1 MLAYLK
7 RFFSQFSFFSETSRT
22 EREIQ
27 YFELS
32 IGGLVNLMSIIE
44 PYLVNL
50 IFSFLIS
57 YRVST
62 MTPAEKLEMNDTA
75 ILSVGIEYFF
85 KLVGIFI
92 LFFGT
97 MTSEVVAIKGAKSL
111 GAASRE
117 MEYLIDNRHLFD
129 LEKKKEVSKNIIIM
143 RNAPAVLAQ

>member
-1 MLAYLK
+1 MEYIK
-7 RFFSQFSFFSETSRT
+7 KIKEHFSFFSEEGRT
-22 EREIQ
+22 EREMK

-32 IGGLVNLMSIIE
+32 IAGLVNLVSITE
-44 PYLVNL
+44 PYIANL
-50 IFSFLIS
+50 ILSFLIS

-97 MTSEVVAIKGAKSL
+97 MVSEVVAIKGAKSL
-111 GAASRE
+111 GAADRE
-117 MEYLIDNRHLFD
+117 MEYLIDQRHLFD
-129 LEKKKEVSKNIIIM
+129 EQKKKEVAKNIIIM
-143 RNAPAVLAQ
+143 RNAPSVLAH